1 MKNLIKNSQKLVE
14 YLFGQLKTSF
24 VNFEKT
30 FVFASFMSS
39 TPAFLLVPHKKSSVQ
54 AGLRRFS
61 ALNYRTV
68 AVLSILTTS
77 FLNSCTT
84 VKEYEKNKLN
94 DAEMV
99 LGNRTIEKTELSFQS
114 YREGSSGANAGKVG
128 GGCGCN

>member
-1 MKNLIKNSQKLVE
+1 MKYLIKYKQKLVE
-14 YLFGQLKTSF
+14 HLFGQLRTSF
-24 VNFEKT
+24 VNFGKT
-30 FVFASFMSS
+30 FVSTSFMSS
-39 TPAFLLVPHKKSSVQ
+39 TAACHSELVEESVQ
-54 AGLRRFS
+54 AGLRRFN
-61 ALNYRTV
+61 ALNYRTI
-68 AVLSILTTS
+68 AVLSILTIP

-99 LGNRTIEKTELSFQS
+99 LGNRTVEKTELSFQS